1 LILLDEDAIGNQ
13 VLPFLPLTDP
23 SNSNA
28 RPNTPTNPVPPN
40 SSNPSEEG
48 Q

>member
-1 LILLDEDAIGNQ
+1 LDQVKLVLLDEDAIGNQ

-28 RPNTPTNPVPPN
+28 RPSAPNPVPNSPN
-40 SSNPSEEG
+40 
-48 Q
+48 